1 MLEKKVCYTITKIG
15 ENRYRVAYWLEYLD
29 SVPIYRNDLTL
40 SNVDADGTTST
51 KTIQMKVPSIVS
63 TTTEDSSEIS
73 YWKKNGIPPNTSS
86 SNLSVGG
93 MCFDVETVF
102 NKQFAGIITQDGDF

>member
-1 MLEKKVCYTITKIG
+1 MLEKKVYYTITKIG
-15 ENRYRVAYWLEYLD
+15 EDRYRVAYWLECLD
-29 SVPIYRNDLTL
+29 NVPVYRSEMTL

-63 TTTEDSSEIS
+63 ITTEDSSEIS
-73 YWKKNGIPPNTSS
+73 YWKKNGIPANTSS

-102 NKQFAGIITQDGDF
+102 SNMQILPRQ